1 MEALLRIATV
11 LGLGGILGWV
21 LTSIALWR
29 IFSKAGRPG
38 WAGLIPLYNLY
49 VLFDIAWETKLFWYE
64 MLLVSAAITTVFVPM
79 EMGTLYGVCTAIA
92 ALVMG
97 LVLMFRLANAF
108 GKGVGFALG
117 LILMTIPFLL
127 ILALGDA
134 QYIPSGR
141 KLPQGRRLGEH

>member
-1 MEALLRIATV
+1 MEALYRMAAM

-38 WAGLIPLYNLY
+38 WAGLLPLYNLY

-64 MLLVSAAITTVFVPM
+64 MLLVSAAVTTVFVPM
-79 EMGTLYGVCTAIA
+79 EMGTLYGVCTVIA
-92 ALVMG
+92 ALG
-97 LVLMFRLANAF
+97 LGVALLFHLARAF
-108 GKGVGFALG
+108 GKGAGFALG
-117 LILMTIPFLL
+117 LILITIPFLL

-134 QYIPSGR
+134 RYTGK
-141 KLPQGRRLGEH
+141 KLPEGRRLGMH